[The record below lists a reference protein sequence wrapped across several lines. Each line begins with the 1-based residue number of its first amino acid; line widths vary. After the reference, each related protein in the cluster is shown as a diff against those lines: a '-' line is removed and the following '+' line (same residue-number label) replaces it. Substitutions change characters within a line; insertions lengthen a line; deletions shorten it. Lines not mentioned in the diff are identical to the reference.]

1 VEPLVTSSNIAV
13 IIGAVLGTLLAFLI
27 LSKLGIMSF
36 YFIGIVFYILYKK
49 YKKDRSDAYTDIY
62 KQEEV
67 VIENN
72 NK

>member
-1 VEPLVTSSNIAV
+1 
-13 IIGAVLGTLLAFLI
+13 
-27 LSKLGIMSF
+27 MSF

-49 YKKDRSDAYTDIY
+49 YKKDRSAAYMDIY
-62 KQEEV
+62 KQEDV